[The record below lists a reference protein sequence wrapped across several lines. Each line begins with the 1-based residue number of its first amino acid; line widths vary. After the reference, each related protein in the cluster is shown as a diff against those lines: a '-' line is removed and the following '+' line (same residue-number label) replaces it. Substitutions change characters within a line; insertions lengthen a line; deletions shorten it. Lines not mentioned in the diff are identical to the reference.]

1 MSVKIIKNCR
11 FCGSNKLKKV
21 INLGYQYLQGYFVDD
36 SFNKKKNILSKRFLT
51 ELVRCNSSKDKN
63 ACGLLQLSITIP
75 PKLLYKKYFYRSGV
89 NFTMKKHLNNME
101 NILNQIGIEN
111 YIFLSVL
118 LFCIGIFGVLYR
130 RNAIIVFMSIE
141 IMLNAVNLLFIAFST
156 YWQDAKGE
164 VFVFFSMTVAAAEVA
179 VGLAL
184 LVSVFRNI
192 GSVDISNLKNLK
204 G

>member
-1 MSVKIIKNCR
+1 
-11 FCGSNKLKKV
+11 
-21 INLGYQYLQGYFVDD
+21 
-36 SFNKKKNILSKRFLT
+36 
-51 ELVRCNSSKDKN
+51 
-63 ACGLLQLSITIP
+63 
-75 PKLLYKKYFYRSGV
+75 
-89 NFTMKKHLNNME
+89 ME

-141 IMLNAVNLLFIAFST
+141 IMLNAVNLLFVAFST
-156 YWQDAKGE
+156 YWQDPKGE
-164 VFVFFSMTVAAAEVA
+164 VFVFFSMAVAAAEVA
-179 VGLAL
+179 VGLAI